1 MPAVLDHVFEFIG
14 RNLTPARSKTRFF
27 HEGWGD
33 LALARD
39 VARRSLE
46 YFDPTRPTTELKNSL
61 AVIQWS
67 ASTAA
72 DAGYGVGIVR
82 QDATFESPFAEFL
95 PPESRKVRF
104 ARLRPSRTDDASGTP
119 VKKTRVAVLLP
130 CTGDVDEWY
139 RRSIARELLESG
151 VECVIPTIAYYGE
164 RKPAEQWRHVLRS
177 VAEAKIQFSV
187 TPIEMM
193 ALIKALRSEASN
205 EGRELEMCIAGV
217 SLGGTMSALTA
228 NALARQG
235 EPAAASTAVCCVAA
249 ANDCTPYTDG
259 SIETRLA
266 WDVLCEQLPEEG
278 EDGDVDSSCWGVN
291 STGGASLKER
301 ARGALLET
309 MTELNMSALVAEK
322 SVRAA
327 VFVTAKDDRFVG
339 HTTEKFAQTLQTMA
353 ADEAGYSRE
362 DFDGGHLQF
371 IFGRKHVIAPSI
383 KRAFDLI
390 ER

>member
-1 MPAVLDHVFEFIG
+1 MPAVLDHIFEFIG

-46 YFDPTRPTTELKNSL
+46 YFDPTRPTTELENS
-61 AVIQWS
+61 IQWS

-72 DAGYGVGIVR
+72 DAGYGVGIMR
-82 QDATFESPFAEFL
+82 QDGTFPSPFSEFL
-95 PPESRKVRF
+95 PPESRTVRF
-104 ARLRPSRTDDASGTP
+104 ARLRPSGTGHATGDASGTS
-119 VKKTRVAVLLP
+119 VKTTRVAVILP

-193 ALIKALRSEASN
+193 VLIKALRSEASS

-235 EPAAASTAVCCVAA
+235 EDAAASTVVCCVAG

-266 WDVLCEQLPEEG
+266 WDVLCEQLPEE
-278 EDGDVDSSCWGVN
+278 DGDVDASCWGAN
-291 STGGASLKER
+291 SLGGASVKER
-301 ARGALLET
+301 ARSALLEA

-353 ADEAGYSRE
+353 VDEAGYSRE

>member
-14 RNLTPARSKTRFF
+14 RNLTPSRSKTRFF

-33 LALARD
+33 LALAHA

-46 YFDPTRPTTELKNSL
+46 YFDPTRPTNERKNSL

-67 ASTAA
+67 ASTTA

-82 QDATFESPFAEFL
+82 QDATFESPFADFL
-95 PPESRKVRF
+95 PPESRTVRF
-104 ARLRPSRTDDASGTP
+104 ARLRPSGTGDASGTS
-119 VKKTRVAVLLP
+119 VKRTRLAVLLP

-164 RKPAEQWRHVLRS
+164 RKPEKQWRHVLRS
-177 VAEAKIQFSV
+177 VAEAKIQLSV

-193 ALIKALRSEASN
+193 ALINALRSEASS

-228 NALARQG
+228 IALANQG
-235 EPAAASTAVCCVAA
+235 GDAAANTAVCCVAG
-249 ANDCTPYTDG
+249 ANDCTPYTEG

-266 WDVLCEQLPEEG
+266 WDVLCEQLPEKDE
-278 EDGDVDSSCWGVN
+278 DVDASCWGVS
-291 STGGASLKER
+291 STHDASMKER
-301 ARGALLET
+301 ARGALLEA
-309 MTELNMSALVAEK
+309 MMELNMSTLVAEK

-353 ADEAGYSRE
+353 MDEAGYFRE

-371 IFGRKHVIAPSI
+371 IVGRKHVIAPSI